1 MKFLLIIP
9 ARKGSKGVPKKNSR
23 LLGNKP
29 LIKYTIEL
37 AKKFK
42 SDEVDILVT
51 SDCEDILSIAKKNS
65 VIPYLRSKELS
76 DDKAT
81 MLNVVEDVLKHVNK
95 DYENIIL
102 LQPTCPFRKEKHL
115 KEAIDILES
124 KKYSSAISCIKVDD
138 HHPAR
143 MYKIKN
149 DLMEP
154 LEPKYEKHNRQDLPN
169 IYLRSGSIYA
179 ISVELFL
186 KTRTFFQKDAY
197 MILHESPIEAVNIDN
212 ELDFLL
218 AQTIIQNKLFN

>member
-1 MKFLLIIP
+1 MKILLIIP

-29 LIKYTIEL
+29 LVSYTIEL

-42 SDEVDILVT
+42 SDQVDILVT
-51 SDCEDILSIAKKNS
+51 SDCKNILSIARKNN
-65 VIPYLRSKELS
+65 VITYLRSNALS

-81 MLNVVEDVLKHVNK
+81 MLDVVEDVLKNVNK
-95 DYENIIL
+95 EYESIIL

-124 KKYSSAISCIKVDD
+124 KKYSSAISYIKVDD

-149 DLMEP
+149 NLMEP
-154 LEPKYEKHNRQDLPN
+154 LEPKYESLNRQDLPN
-169 IYLRSGSIYA
+169 IYLRSGSIYG
-179 ISVELFL
+179 ISVEVFL
-186 KTRTFFQKDAY
+186 TTRTFFQKDAY

-218 AQTIIQNKLFN
+218 AQTIIENKLFN